1 MIPVTEWYMKQ
12 LYQYLLRNLENSLL
26 NANPARLTLMFSFS
40 PRYSTWCFT
49 LQVKDKGQ
57 GLRAFNCNKDCK
69 QCWPLT
75 FRSLKGS
82 GVCCHMII
90 FRSLKGF
97 GVCWHMIIFRSLRGS
112 GVLPAVFKV
121 AGSLGFIG
129 FDTSYIVGGTLHQSF
144 YQLVGLSLNH
154 QKTTNIINK
163 ILYHLNKW

>member
-1 MIPVTEWYMKQ
+1 MRILHAW
-12 LYQYLLRNLENSLL
+12 L
-26 NANPARLTLMFSFS
+26 
-40 PRYSTWCFT
+40 WCFP
-49 LQVKDKGQ
+49 LVQDIPLDASPYRSRIKVKDKGPSIVIKIVNSVD
-57 GLRAFNCNKDCK
+57 LWHSEVLKD
-69 QCWPLT
+69 L
-75 FRSLKGS
+75 GY
-82 GVCCHMII
+82 VAIYMII

-97 GVCWHMIIFRSLRGS
+97 GVCWHMIIFKSLRGS